1 MISPLSLNSGIQG
14 IASPATPS
22 IAATGAPVGFQ
33 QMLLEALQSTQDLS
47 NQSQAAVQ
55 QNLLGDELSLVESFT
70 AMREADLALKLTM
83 QIRNKLMDAYNEI
96 QQMRF

>member
-1 MISPLSLNSGIQG
+1 MISPLSMNPGIQG
-14 IASPATPS
+14 ITSPATPS

-33 QMLLEALQSTQDLS
+33 QMLLEAMQTTQDLS

-55 QNLLGDELSLVESFT
+55 QNLLGDELSLVETFT